1 MALCLVFRC
10 SATNNAPGDRFCRT
24 CGAPLLLKGRYRAIR
39 PLGQGGFGRT
49 FLAENVAQPDAPKC
63 VIKQLHQLANSE
75 ANAQALR
82 MFHQEAVRLEQLRDH
97 PQIPKLLAHFDQG
110 EHQYLIQ
117 EYIDG
122 WDLQSEVQTEG
133 AFDEAKIWQLL
144 EEISQILR
152 FVHQHRIIHRDIKP
166 TNIMRRRQGGQLV
179 LIDFGVAKLF
189 KHSELAQTGTLVGS
203 PEYMSPEQTRGKV
216 VNSSDLYSLGVTCLY
231 LMCRRSPLELYSPAN
246 DFWYWREA
254 LPEGRRF
261 SPRLGEILDRLLQ
274 TPINRRFPSAQSL
287 ADHVAAYRA
296 TWTGGVPTG
305 PTFALAAGAAAPV
318 SPSGNWQQYLTEVD
332 YEPLAQL
339 LCEQRWCEAD
349 QLTWQNLAEAL
360 GKTGPYVPIGDLA
373 KLPCGDLER
382 LDLLWRRY
390 SGDRFGFSR
399 QAAIFAQSQDFG
411 KFCQAVGWEI
421 VQGRVRQ
428 LIYSLDA
435 PLGHLP
441 SCQWLSGS
449 QWWKYSQ
456 LMAQRLLVCGIGD
469 ALGDVVGGNS
479 AGGGK

>member
-1 MALCLVFRC
+1 MTLCLVSRC
-10 SATNNAPGDRFCRT
+10 SATNNAPSDRFCRT
-24 CGAPLLLKGRYRAIR
+24 CGASLLLKERYRAIR

-49 FLAENVAQPDAPKC
+49 FLAEDVEYPDVPKC
-63 VIKQLHQLANSE
+63 VIKQLHQLANSQ

-117 EYIDG
+117 DYIDG

-133 AFDEAKIWQLL
+133 PFDEGKIWQIL
-144 EEISQILR
+144 EEIGSILR
-152 FVHQHRIIHRDIKP
+152 FVHQHKIIHRDIKP
-166 TNIMRRRQGGQLV
+166 TNIMRRRQGRQLV

-189 KHSELAQTGTLVGS
+189 KQKDLAQTGTLVGS

-231 LMCRRSPLELYSPAN
+231 LMCKRSPLELYSPAN

-254 LPEGRRF
+254 LPEGRQF

-274 TPINRRFPSAQSL
+274 TPISRRFPSANSL
-287 ADHVAAYRA
+287 SAHVAAYRA
-296 TWTGGVPTG
+296 TCGGGDSTADPLG
-305 PTFALAAGAAAPV
+305 LAPGAEAPV
-318 SPSGNWQQYLTEVD
+318 NPSGNWQQYLTEVD

-339 LCEQRWCEAD
+339 LGDQRWREAD

-360 GKTGPYVPIGDLA
+360 GKTGPYVSMGDLA

-382 LDLLWRRY
+382 IDLLWRRH
-390 SGDRFGFSR
+390 SGNRFGFSR
-399 QAAIFAQSQDFG
+399 QAAIFNRSQDFG
-411 KFCQAVGWEI
+411 QFCQAVGWEI
-421 VQGRVRQ
+421 AQGRVRQ

-435 PLGHLP
+435 PEGHLP

-449 QWWKYSQ
+449 QWWKYSR
-456 LMAQRLLVCGIGD
+456 LMAQRLSACQIGD
-469 ALGDVVGGNS
+469 
-479 AGGGK
+479 